1 MNIEKSLTEFPDA
14 PVKTYAIEKDIIAVI
29 EKRLMQFDDHVED
42 LEARKRRIENALRMD
57 VEIRAEDK
65 ASGLTNEK
73 KRQIAYEE
81 LADCNDELQ
90 GLIVEIRDTR
100 REQKKLRIEL
110 GNEQRAY
117 ALKVAGVGL

>member
-90 GLIVEIRDTR
+90 GLVVEIRDTR

-117 ALKVAGVGL
+117 ALKVAGVRM